1 MKKPWKI
8 AVIGEC
14 MVELHRE
21 DGHLIQTYGGDT
33 FNTAAYLSRV
43 GGKDFEIDYMSAVG
57 KGDSFS
63 EGMLDFWKQNGV
75 HSSLTQQIPGKLP
88 GLYAIEVDQD
98 GERSFLYWRNE
109 AAVKSCFETGAGKK
123 QLDTLSEYDMVYL
136 SGISLAV
143 LNPQSRENLL
153 QALEKHAANGL
164 KIAFDFNYRPH
175 LWGNNPEN
183 SASHYQRIAKI
194 ARWIFLSPEEMI
206 AAGLPVSDP
215 YKKEFLDI
223 IAPLKSKKIIIKN
236 GDKPTVV
243 IDSTSDN
250 VLEVNLE
257 ERVHPVDTTA
267 AGDSFTAGYLA
278 GTYYNLS
285 EEELVKRAQKLAA
298 KVIMHPGA
306 IIPEEFTP
314 HIFEDVAK

>member
-43 GGKDFEIDYMSAVG
+43 GGKDLEIDYMSAVG

-63 EGMLDFWKQNGV
+63 RGMLDFWKHNGV
-75 HSSLTQQIPGKLP
+75 KSSLTQQISGKLP
-88 GLYAIEVDQD
+88 GLYAIEVDQN

-109 AAVKSCFETGAGKK
+109 AAVKDCFETEEGKDL
-123 QLDTLSEYDMVYL
+123 LDKLSDYDMVYL

-153 QALEKHAANGL
+153 RALEKHASNGL

-175 LWGNNPEN
+175 LWGDNPDN
-183 SASHYQRIAKI
+183 SAPHYRRISKI

-206 AAGLPVSDP
+206 AAGLPISDP
-215 YKKEFLDI
+215 YKKEFFDI
-223 IAPLKSKKIIIKN
+223 IAPLGSKEIVIKN

-243 IDSTSDN
+243 FEPFSGN
-250 VLEVNLE
+250 VLEVELE
-257 ERVHPVDTTA
+257 QKVHPVDTTA

-278 GTYYNLS
+278 GSHYNLS
-285 EEELVKRAQKLAA
+285 KEELVKRAQKLAA
-298 KVIMHPGA
+298 QVIMYPGA
-306 IIPEEFTP
+306 IIPEELTP
-314 HIFEDVAK
+314 HILEDVVK